1 MIALERRNGLILKGV
16 GGRFE
21 VETEAGILICKARGR
36 LKNNKVVP
44 LVGDRVDVL
53 IEPNGEGVIESVNPR
68 KTELYR
74 PAVANVDHAVV
85 VTTLKHPPLNLQL
98 LDRILVLCEAV
109 GLDATVVI
117 NKADLESGE
126 SLAKRYSSLGYP
138 VLITSAKSGLGIKR
152 LEQDLAGRLS
162 VFTGPSG
169 VGKSSLLNAI
179 DPKLE
184 LSVGEISEK
193 VKRGKHTTRH
203 TALLSLDNGGKV
215 VDTPG
220 FTSLDLTP
228 LADEPLDHFF
238 PEFNEL
244 RQGCRFSDC
253 KHLDEPGCAVKA
265 ALKDGEIPE
274 SRYLS
279 YTQLQAELEEHRRYK
294 KW

>member
-1 MIALERRNGLILKGV
+1 MILKGV

-21 VETEAGILICKARGR
+21 VETNGDVVICKARGR
-36 LKNNKVVP
+36 LKNQKIVP
-44 LVGDRVDVL
+44 LVGDRVTL
-53 IEPNGEGVIESVNPR
+53 SIEPSGEGVIESVTPR
-68 KTELYR
+68 QTELHR

-85 VTTLKHPPLNLQL
+85 VTTLKSPPLNLQL
-98 LDRILVLCEAV
+98 LDRILVLCEAE

-117 NKADLESGE
+117 NKADVASGDALSESY
-126 SLAKRYSSLGYP
+126 RSLGYP
-138 VLITSAKSGLGIKR
+138 VIITSAKNGLGIDR
-152 LEQDLAGRLS
+152 LKEDLAGRLS

-179 DPKLE
+179 DPSLE
-184 LSVGEISEK
+184 LSVGEISQK

-238 PEFNEL
+238 PEFNRL
-244 RQGCRFSDC
+244 REGCRFSDC

-265 ALKDGEIPE
+265 ALAAGEIPG
-274 SRYLS
+274 SRYQS